1 MNRRTPLT
9 RHKQLQSWGD
19 WHRKRKPLKKR
30 SPKYAAQNRKAEN
43 DRALYLLANPC
54 CAICAY
60 QRHVGTIPPRQVRPA
75 VEVHH
80 LCGRNDKAWKLIDGE
95 WQNKYEHP
103 RNRLGL
109 CRLHHDMVTD
119 DSIGT
124 GGLCAAAKAFVDP
137 KNYDPGWLLKTRPK
151 RFACLDARENA

>member
-1 MNRRTPLT
+1 MNRRPLT

-30 SPKYAAQNRKAEN
+30 SPKYAAQNRQAAN

-80 LCGRNDKAWKLIDGE
+80 LAGRNAKACD
-95 WQNKYEHP
+95 KYEHP
-103 RNRLGL
+103 RNWLSV
-109 CRLHHDMVTD
+109 CRLHHDMATD

-124 GGLCAAAKAFVDP
+124 AGICAAAKAFVDP
-137 KNYDPGWLLKTRPK
+137 KQYDPEWLLQIRPK